1 MNSHRDKYFDLF
13 IGKRVKIW
21 FTDGDII
28 KGKFAF
34 NENTERYALTSCI
47 NYKKGMMWQDF
58 EFRKS
63 HIKKI
68 EVVKSERL

>member
-1 MNSHRDKYFDLF
+1 MSSHRDAYFDLF

-21 FTDGDII
+21 FSDGNII

-34 NENTERYALTSCI
+34 NENTEKYVLTSCI
-47 NYKKGMMWQDF
+47 NFKKGIMWHDL

-68 EVVKSERL
+68 EVIKND

>member
-1 MNSHRDKYFDLF
+1 MNIHRDSYYDLF
-13 IGKRVKIW
+13 IGKRVKVW
-21 FTDGDII
+21 FIDGDII

-47 NYKKGMMWQDF
+47 NHKKGMMWHDI

-68 EVVKSERL
+68 EVVSHE